1 MIKKDL
7 KNWHG
12 ILKIDEFLIHNQKNE
27 IVYKEENI
35 YNILHQE
42 GELLILNTMFLQS
55 TPLSSFYI
63 GLDNRTTLG
72 FENTLSD
79 INGEPSSNGYARQK
93 ILSSEFTISLTSGS
107 NYQVTGP
114 IVNFVATL
122 GSWGPVQN
130 LFLTTVSNGTGGIL
144 ISSARLSE
152 SVTLNPPDIVSMK
165 FSFALSN
172 C

>member
-12 ILKIDEFLIHNQKNE
+12 ILKIDEFLVYNQNNE

-35 YNILHQE
+35 HNILHQE
-42 GELLILNTMFLQS
+42 GELLILNTMFLSS
-55 TPLSSFYI
+55 TPPSSFYI
-63 GLDNRTTLG
+63 GLDNRSTLG
-72 FENTLSD
+72 FANTLAD
-79 INGEPSSNGYARQK
+79 LTGEPSSNGYARQQ
-93 ILSSEFTISLTSGS
+93 ILPAQFTVSLTSGS

-114 IVNFVATL
+114 IVNFAATL

-130 LFLTTVSNGTGGIL
+130 LFLTTVGTGTGGIL
-144 ISSARLSE
+144 ISSARLSQ
-152 SVTLNPPDIVSMK
+152 SVTLSPPNIVSMK